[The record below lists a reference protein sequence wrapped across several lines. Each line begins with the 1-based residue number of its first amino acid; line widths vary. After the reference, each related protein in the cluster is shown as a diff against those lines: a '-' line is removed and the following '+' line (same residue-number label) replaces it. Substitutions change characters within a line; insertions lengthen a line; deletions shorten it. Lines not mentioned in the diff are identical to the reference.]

1 MDLQQILAE
10 SIRNRILASNYKT
23 EEEFAHGNGIPKSTL
38 SELLSGR
45 KNPRLTTLAKICAG
59 LEITLSELLQD
70 SGIDIWVREKAQ
82 KYDPRTAK
90 PRAVKSGKKAPPD
103 RRGPQK
109 ASR

>member
-1 MDLQQILAE
+1 MDIQHILAE

-70 SGIDIWVREKAQ
+70 SGIDMWVREKAQ

-90 PRAVKSGKKAPPD
+90 PKTAKSGKKTATG
-103 RRGPQK
+103 RRGPK
-109 ASR
+109 PAK